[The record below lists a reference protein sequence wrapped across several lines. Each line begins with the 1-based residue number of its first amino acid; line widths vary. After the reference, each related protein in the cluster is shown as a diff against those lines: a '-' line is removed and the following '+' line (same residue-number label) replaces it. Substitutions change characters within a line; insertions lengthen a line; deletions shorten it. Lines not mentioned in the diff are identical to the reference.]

1 MKLDFDS
8 AAHEYHLDGQHVPGV
23 TQVLGALED
32 FEGVP
37 WHLLEAARK
46 FGQHVHEACA
56 LMVRE
61 ELDWAS
67 LDPSLVPYVEAAK
80 RFIDESGVVVRAC
93 EFRVAHAALRYAG
106 TLDLLGEWRGLAMFD
121 FKSGVLP
128 RSVGPQTAAYA
139 GAYQAQTGVRIA
151 RRYCVQLN
159 PALPNGYKMHALTN
173 AGDWHIFVSCL
184 NIWRYKNAS

>member
-1 MKLDFDS
+1 VKLDFN
-8 AAHEYHLDGQHVPGV
+8 AEAHEYHLDGQPVPGV
-23 TQVLGALED
+23 TRVLEILDD

-67 LDPSLVPYVEAAK
+67 LDPALMPYVEAAK
-80 RFIDESGVVVRAC
+80 RFIEESGVVVRAC
-93 EFRVAHAALRYAG
+93 ELRVANAALRYAG
-106 TLDLLGEWRGLAMFD
+106 TLDLLGEWRGLGLFD
-121 FKSGVLP
+121 FKSGVFP

-139 GAYQAQTGVRIA
+139 AAYQQEFGLRVA

-159 PALPNGYKMHALTN
+159 PSLPNGYKVHALTN
-173 AGDWHIFVSCL
+173 TADWHIFVSCL
-184 NIWRYKNAS
+184 NVWRYKNVA